1 MSGLRNQRCL
11 ADRRWWLRKNIS
23 RYPAFCVRLGVDN
36 PSVQGSPSPMEAAAL
51 SSTCRLSTPTTV
63 TSLAL
68 YRSSSNLSHP
78 LTSPAPV
85 ASFLSRGYH
94 CGTSTSRGCSSSRIS
109 SFRSASSRSS
119 HVLLNTYPPRPSG
132 TSRLRAGTA
141 FAAAQAESA
150 TSAEPQESDTWK
162 VKVLYD
168 GDCPICMK
176 QVEFL
181 SARNQQFQTLKFVDI
196 SSEDYDPDENGGV
209 EYEEAMGHM
218 HGVLRD
224 GTVVKSMD
232 AFRSFYDA
240 VGLGWIINVTNSPP
254 IAVVVDAMYELFAKY
269 RLPLTGHPGI
279 QAAFEERKR
288 TKYGIKGCTEEDPC
302 EVEY

>member
-1 MSGLRNQRCL
+1 
-11 ADRRWWLRKNIS
+11 
-23 RYPAFCVRLGVDN
+23 
-36 PSVQGSPSPMEAAAL
+36 SPMEAAAL
-51 SSTCRLSTPTTV
+51 SSTYRLSTPTTL

-68 YRSSSNLSHP
+68 QRSSPNLSHP
-78 LTSPAPV
+78 SASPAPV
-85 ASFLSRGYH
+85 ASFLSRGH
-94 CGTSTSRGCSSSRIS
+94 HSGTSTSRVCISSRSSS
-109 SFRSASSRSS
+109 SFRSASS
-119 HVLLNTYPPRPSG
+119 HVLLNTYCPPTPSG
-132 TSRLRAGTA
+132 ASRLRAGTA

-150 TSAEPQESDTWK
+150 TSAEPQESDAWK

-240 VGLGWIINVTNSPP
+240 VGLGWIINVTNFPP